1 MKRRS
6 DHRVK
11 RCLTQGA
18 LQSEHKPEH
27 ISVHIKEGH
36 EPQPA
41 RQRVSQRASIPLTGT
56 LLRLELACE
65 QFPDRIR
72 FNTPGTDLMG
82 TDLMRELSFLRPA
95 PTGVLQQISISCLHI
110 QVSSLHTVRAA
121 QIDEAQNSPLPGF
134 FAAFNI
140 FLDLA
145 SASLK
150 SSIFPGRSSGEK
162 A

>member
-27 ISVHIKEGH
+27 KSVHIKEGH

-95 PTGVLQQISISCLHI
+95 PVPVQAYRFRE
-110 QVSSLHTVRAA
+110 V
-121 QIDEAQNSPLPGF
+121 
-134 FAAFNI
+134 FA
-140 FLDLA
+140 
-145 SASLK
+145 
-150 SSIFPGRSSGEK
+150 SGED
-162 A
+162 AEVAEAVNGWIPQEQLQLREGGM